1 MHRSLALMILQDI
14 ASAVHSAL
22 RSLRLIMSPQ
32 VCVHANDVI
41 VILTLCDPAAFA
53 HPGGITEQ
61 HFRDLK
67 SEYLIPRHAI
77 EHEY

>member
-1 MHRSLALMILQDI
+1 MPILQGT

-22 RSLRLIMSPQ
+22 KLPRLIMSPQ
-32 VCVHANDVI
+32 VCVQANDLYLT
-41 VILTLCDPAAFA
+41 VILTRNPAAFA

-67 SEYLIPRHAI
+67 SGYLIPRHPI